1 MVERAEFR
9 SEITLSRDEVF
20 DVVARCDEV
29 VTYAAAEGELGIAFA
44 ADSVRKLLLGRLMGE
59 AGGLDD

>member
-1 MVERAEFR
+1 MAERAEFR
-9 SEITLSRDEVF
+9 NEITLSRDEVF

-29 VTYAAAEGELGIAFA
+29 VTYAEAEGELGIAFA

>member
-1 MVERAEFR
+1 MAERADFR
-9 SEITLSRDEVF
+9 SEITLSRAEVF

-29 VTYAAAEGELGIAFA
+29 VTYAEAAGELGIAFA

>member
-1 MVERAEFR
+1 MAERAEFR
-9 SEITLSRDEVF
+9 SEITLRRDEVF

-29 VTYAAAEGELGIAFA
+29 VTCAEAAGELGIAFA

>member
-1 MVERAEFR
+1 MAERAEFR

-29 VTYAAAEGELGIAFA
+29 VTYAEGAGELGVAFA